1 MVVGRKSKKYC
12 KYILKS
18 FYYRSMSKNVI
29 QNTASIR
36 DALSVL
42 NQVSLQSII
51 VLEGNSV
58 VGTLT
63 DGDVRRGLIDG
74 AALEDSVEKIM
85 HRDFRYLLCSEINVQ
100 AIKQFRKAGIY
111 HIPVVNDAMQLVSEV
126 DLTKRTTVLPLD
138 AVIMAGGRGERLR
151 PLTLTTPKPLLPVG
165 NKAIIDHN
173 VDRLI
178 SYGVEHISV
187 TVNYLAE
194 QLEEHYK
201 EPRQDVQVEC
211 VREPKFLG
219 TMGAVRLVKKFHNDV
234 ILVMNSDLF
243 TDIDFEDM
251 YLHFL
256 ENKADMSI
264 AAVPYTVSIPFGICD
279 LDGRDVKGIVE
290 KPTYNYYANAG
301 IYMLRR
307 EVLDII
313 PENEFFNATDLID
326 ALVQKNSKVIRYPL
340 KGTWIDIGSMSE
352 YQKAKDLAKHMN

>member
-1 MVVGRKSKKYC
+1 MMRNNF
-12 KYILKS
+12 ILD
-18 FYYRSMSKNVI
+18 
-29 QNTASIR
+29 TATIY
-36 DALSVL
+36 DALSALENLSKTAQVLYVL
-42 NQVSLQSII
+42 NKDNMV
-51 VLEGNSV
+51 E
-58 VGTLT
+58 GTLT
-63 DGDVRRGLIDG
+63 DGDIRRGLI
-74 AALEDSVEKIM
+74 EHYSISDSVREIM
-85 HRDFRYLLCSEINVQ
+85 HTDFQYLVEGHFDVLD
-100 AIKQFRKAGIY
+100 IKRLRTIGYY
-111 HIPVVNDAMQLVSEV
+111 HIPIVDGDKRFKGEL
-126 DLTKRTTVLPLD
+126 DLTHLKSILPID
-138 AVIMAGGRGERLR
+138 AVIMAGGKGERLR
-151 PLTLTTPKPLLPVG
+151 PLTLTTPKPLLSVG

-201 EPRQDVQVEC
+201 ELHEGVKIEC

-219 TMGAVRLVKKFHNDV
+219 TMGAVRLVKEFHNDV
-234 ILVMNSDLF
+234 VLVMNSDLF

-251 YLHFL
+251 YLHFM

-307 EVLDII
+307 EVLDTI
-313 PENEFFNATDLID
+313 PENEFYNATDLID
-326 ALVQKNSKVIRYPL
+326 ALVQKKSKVIRYPL

-352 YQKAKDLAKHMN
+352 YQKANDLIKHI

>member
-1 MVVGRKSKKYC
+1 MMRNNC
-12 KYILKS
+12 ILD
-18 FYYRSMSKNVI
+18 
-29 QNTASIR
+29 TATIY
-36 DALSVL
+36 DALSALERLSKTAQVLYVL
-42 NQVSLQSII
+42 N
-51 VLEGNSV
+51 ENNV
-58 VGTLT
+58 VEGTLT
-63 DGDVRRGLIDG
+63 DGDIRRGLIEHYS
-74 AALEDSVEKIM
+74 LSDSVRKIM
-85 HRDFRYLLCSEINVQ
+85 HSDFKYLVEGYFDIRN
-100 AIKQFRKAGIY
+100 IKRLRTNGYY
-111 HIPVVNDAMQLVSEV
+111 HLPIVDGDKRFKGEL
-126 DLTKRTTVLPLD
+126 DLTRIRSVLPLD
-138 AVIMAGGRGERLR
+138 AVIMAGGKGERLR

-201 EPRQDVQVEC
+201 EPHEGVQVEC

-219 TMGAVRLVKKFHNDV
+219 TMGAVRLVKEFHNDV
-234 ILVMNSDLF
+234 VLVMNSDLF
-243 TDIDFEDM
+243 TDIDLEDM
-251 YLHFL
+251 YLHFI

-307 EVLDII
+307 EVLDTI
-313 PENEFFNATDLID
+313 PENEYYNATDLID
-326 ALVQKNSKVIRYPL
+326 ALLQKNSKVIRYPL

-352 YQKAKDLAKHMN
+352 YQKAQDLAKHMK

>member
-1 MVVGRKSKKYC
+1 MTMIELNTYC
-12 KYILKS
+12 IPQTATIREALKRINETS
-18 FYYRSMSKNVI
+18 GSGQMLF
-29 QNTASIR
+29 
-36 DALSVL
+36 VL
-42 NQVSLQSII
+42 NDKQQV
-51 VLEGNSV
+51 VA
-58 VGTLT
+58 TLS
-63 DGDVRRGLIDG
+63 DGDIRRGLIAG
-74 AALEDSVEKIM
+74 HELNEPVEQIM
-85 HRDFRYLLCSEINVQ
+85 FRNFRYLQDGNIQIEQLR
-100 AIKQFRKAGIY
+100 QFREQ
-111 HIPVVNDAMQLVSEV
+111 QLPIVPILDKDGHLCQIINLKKQKS
-126 DLTKRTTVLPLD
+126 LLPID
-138 AVIMAGGRGERLR
+138 AVIMAGGKGERLR
-151 PLTLTTPKPLLPVG
+151 PLTLKTPKPLLPVG

-201 EPRQDVQVEC
+201 EPHQDVQVGC

-219 TMGAVRLVKKFHNDV
+219 TMGAVRLVKEFHNDV
-234 ILVMNSDLF
+234 VLVMNSDLF

-251 YLHFL
+251 YLHFM

-307 EVLDII
+307 EVLDTI
-313 PENEFFNATDLID
+313 PENEFYNATDLID
-326 ALVQKNSKVIRYPL
+326 ALVQKKSKVIRYPL
-340 KGTWIDIGSMSE
+340 KGTWIDIGSISE
-352 YQKAKDLAKHMN
+352 YQKAQDLIKHFNI

>member
-1 MVVGRKSKKYC
+1 MKEINKYC
-12 KYILKS
+12 ISPKL
-18 FYYRSMSKNVI
+18 
-29 QNTASIR
+29 TIR
-36 DALSVL
+36 EALQRINDVSGEAQMLFVL
-42 NQVSLQSII
+42 NEKQQVIA
-51 VLEGNSV
+51 
-58 VGTLT
+58 TLS
-63 DGDVRRGLIDG
+63 DGDIRRGLIAG
-74 AALEDSVEKIM
+74 HELNEPVEQIM
-85 HRDFRYLLCSEINVQ
+85 FCNFRYLQIGNIPIEQLR
-100 AIKQFRKAGIY
+100 QFRQQQL
-111 HIPVVNDAMQLVSEV
+111 PVVPVLDADGRLCDIINLRKQKSL
-126 DLTKRTTVLPLD
+126 LPID
-138 AVIMAGGRGERLR
+138 AVIMAGGKGERLR

-178 SYGVEHISV
+178 SYGVENISV

-194 QLEEHYK
+194 QLETHYK
-201 EPRQDVQVEC
+201 EPHEGVQIEC

-219 TMGAVRLVKKFHNDV
+219 TMGAVRLVKEFHNDV

-251 YLHFL
+251 YLHFI

-279 LDGRDVKGIVE
+279 LEGHEVKGIVE

-307 EVLDII
+307 EVLDTI
-313 PENEFFNATDLID
+313 PENEFFNATDMIEL
-326 ALVQKNSKVIRYPL
+326 LVKNQHKVIRYPL

-352 YQKAKDLAKHMN
+352 YQKAKDLIKHMSI

>member
-1 MVVGRKSKKYC
+1 MGTECLISFDANIRQA
-12 KYILKS
+12 LK
-18 FYYRSMSKNVI
+18 
-29 QNTASIR
+29 
-36 DALSVL
+36 VL
-42 NQVSLQSII
+42 NDVGTTEQTLFVIDAGLR
-51 VLEGNSV
+51 V

-63 DGDVRRGLIDG
+63 DGDVRRGLVNG
-74 AALEDSVEKIM
+74 AALEDSVVKIM
-85 HRDFRYLLCSEINVQ
+85 HRDFQSLR
-100 AIKQFRKAGIY
+100 
-111 HIPVVNDAMQLVSEV
+111 EV
-126 DLTKRTTVLPLD
+126 DRYDVKLLKLLREKEIYNLPVLDADGRYVDSVNLLQKKTFLPID

-201 EPRQDVQVEC
+201 EPHEGVRVEC

-219 TMGAVRLVKKFHNDV
+219 TMGAVRLVKEFHNDV
-234 ILVMNSDLF
+234 VLVMNSDLF

-251 YLHFL
+251 YLHFI
-256 ENKADMSI
+256 ENNADMSI

-307 EVLDII
+307 EVINMI
-313 PENEFFNATDLID
+313 PENEFYNATDLID
-326 ALVQKNSKVIRYPL
+326 ALVKNGSKVIRYPL
-340 KGTWIDIGSMSE
+340 KGTWIDIGTLSE
-352 YQKAKDLAKHMN
+352 YQKAKDLAKHMK

>member
-1 MVVGRKSKKYC
+1 MDNRMKDLSIYT
-12 KYILKS
+12 IPLTMTIREALKRINETS
-18 FYYRSMSKNVI
+18 GSGQMLF
-29 QNTASIR
+29 
-36 DALSVL
+36 VL
-42 NQVSLQSII
+42 NDKQQV
-51 VLEGNSV
+51 VA
-58 VGTLT
+58 TLS
-63 DGDVRRGLIDG
+63 DGDIRRGLITG
-74 AALEDSVEKIM
+74 HELNEPVEHIM
-85 HRDFRYLLCSEINVQ
+85 FRN
-100 AIKQFRKAGIY
+100 FRFLPVGTVDIEQLRLFRQQQL
-111 HIPVVNDAMQLVSEV
+111 PVVPVLDADGHLCNIINLRKQKSL
-126 DLTKRTTVLPLD
+126 LPID
-138 AVIMAGGRGERLR
+138 AVIMAGGKGERLR
-151 PLTLTTPKPLLPVG
+151 PLTLTTPKPLLQVG

-201 EPRQDVQVEC
+201 KLHEGVQVEC

-234 ILVMNSDLF
+234 VLVMNSDLF

-251 YLHFL
+251 YLHFI
-256 ENKADMSI
+256 ENGADMSI

-307 EVLDII
+307 EVLNAI
-313 PENEFFNATDLID
+313 PEGEFFNATDMID
-326 ALVQKNSKVIRYPL
+326 LLVKNHNKVIRYPL

-352 YQKAKDLAKHMN
+352 YQKANDIVKHMNP

>member
-1 MVVGRKSKKYC
+1 MKQEQLNKYLIGY
-12 KYILKS
+12 KATILE
-18 FYYRSMSKNVI
+18 
-29 QNTASIR
+29 
-36 DALSVL
+36 ALSAL
-42 NQVSLQSII
+42 NGLSNAGLTLFVQDENLRTI
-51 VLEGNSV
+51 
-58 VGTLT
+58 GTLT
-63 DGDVRRGLIDG
+63 DGDIR
-74 AALEDSVEKIM
+74 
-85 HRDFRYLLCSEINVQ
+85 RYLLSGGNLQDVVSC
-100 AIKQFRKAGIY
+100 AIKADFCSIRAGTTDFVKICNKY
-111 HIPVVNDAMQLVSEV
+111 RQSKIRVVPIIDRDGKLVDILDFDKQKSQLPIH
-126 DLTKRTTVLPLD
+126 T
-138 AVIMAGGRGERLR
+138 VIMAGGKGERLR
-151 PLTLTTPKPLLPVG
+151 PLTLKTPKPLLPVG
-165 NKAIIDHN
+165 NKAIIDLN

-201 EPRQDVQVEC
+201 EPHLDVQVEC

-219 TMGAVRLVKKFHNDV
+219 TMGAVRLVKEFHNDV
-234 ILVMNSDLF
+234 VLVMNSDLF

-251 YLHFL
+251 YLHFM

-307 EVLDII
+307 EVLDTI
-313 PENEFFNATDLID
+313 PENEFYNATDLID
-326 ALVQKNSKVIRYPL
+326 ALVQKKSKVIRYPL

-352 YQKAKDLAKHMN
+352 YQKAQDIVKHMN

>member
-1 MVVGRKSKKYC
+1 MIDLNTYC
-12 KYILKS
+12 IPQSATIREALKRINETS
-18 FYYRSMSKNVI
+18 GIGQMLF
-29 QNTASIR
+29 
-36 DALSVL
+36 VL
-42 NQVSLQSII
+42 NDKQQV
-51 VLEGNSV
+51 VA
-58 VGTLT
+58 TLS
-63 DGDVRRGLIDG
+63 DGDIRRGLIAG
-74 AALEDSVEKIM
+74 HELNESVEQIM
-85 HRDFRYLLCSEINVQ
+85 FRNFRYLQDGNIQIEQLRQYREQQLPIVPMLDKDGRLCDIINLR
-100 AIKQFRKAGIY
+100 KQKS
-111 HIPVVNDAMQLVSEV
+111 L
-126 DLTKRTTVLPLD
+126 LPID
-138 AVIMAGGRGERLR
+138 AVIMAGGKGERLR

-194 QLEEHYK
+194 QLEAHYR
-201 EPRQDVQVEC
+201 EPHQDVQVEC
-211 VREPKFLG
+211 VRETKFLG
-219 TMGAVRLVKKFHNDV
+219 TMGAVRLVKKFYNNV
-234 ILVMNSDLF
+234 VLVMNSDLF

-251 YLHFL
+251 YLHFI

-307 EVLDII
+307 EVLNTI
-313 PENEFFNATDLID
+313 PENEFYNATDLID
-326 ALVQKNSKVIRYPL
+326 ALVQNKSRVIRYPL

-352 YQKAKDLAKHMN
+352 YQKAQDLIKHMKDE

>member
-1 MVVGRKSKKYC
+1 MGTECLISC
-12 KYILKS
+12 DA
-18 FYYRSMSKNVI
+18 N
-29 QNTASIR
+29 IR
-36 DALSVL
+36 QALTVL
-42 NQVSLQSII
+42 NDIGTTEQTLFV
-51 VLEGNSV
+51 VDTEHRV

-63 DGDVRRGLIDG
+63 DGDVRRGLVNG
-74 AALEDSVEKIM
+74 AALEDSVVKIM
-85 HRDFRYLLCSEINVQ
+85 HRDFQSLR
-100 AIKQFRKAGIY
+100 
-111 HIPVVNDAMQLVSEV
+111 EV
-126 DLTKRTTVLPLD
+126 DRYDVKLLKHLREEEIYNVPILDANGMYLDSINLLRNKSFLPID
-138 AVIMAGGRGERLR
+138 AVIMAGGKGERLR

-178 SYGVEHISV
+178 SYGVEYISV

-194 QLEEHYK
+194 QLEKHYR

-219 TMGAVRLVKKFHNDV
+219 TMGAVRLVKEFHNDV
-234 ILVMNSDLF
+234 VLVMNSDLF

-251 YLHFL
+251 YLHFI

-301 IYMLRR
+301 IYMLRC
-307 EVLDII
+307 EVLDTI
-313 PENEFFNATDLID
+313 PENEFYNATDLID
-326 ALVQKNSKVIRYPL
+326 ALVQKRRKVIRYPL

-352 YQKAKDLAKHMN
+352 YQKAKDIVKHF

>member
-1 MVVGRKSKKYC
+1 MIDLNTYC
-12 KYILKS
+12 IPQSATIREALKRINETS
-18 FYYRSMSKNVI
+18 GIGQMLF
-29 QNTASIR
+29 
-36 DALSVL
+36 VL
-42 NQVSLQSII
+42 NDKQQV
-51 VLEGNSV
+51 VA
-58 VGTLT
+58 TLS
-63 DGDVRRGLIDG
+63 DGDIRRGLIAG
-74 AALEDSVEKIM
+74 HELNEPVEQIM
-85 HRDFRYLLCSEINVQ
+85 FRNFRYLEDGNIQIEQLRQYREQQLPIVPILDKEGRLCDIINLR
-100 AIKQFRKAGIY
+100 KQKS
-111 HIPVVNDAMQLVSEV
+111 L
-126 DLTKRTTVLPLD
+126 LPID
-138 AVIMAGGRGERLR
+138 AVIMAGGKGERLR

-194 QLEEHYK
+194 QLEAHYK
-201 EPRQDVQVEC
+201 KPHLDVQVEC
-211 VREPKFLG
+211 VHEPKFLG
-219 TMGAVRLVKKFHNDV
+219 TMGAVRLVKKFYNDV
-234 ILVMNSDLF
+234 VLVMNSDLF

-251 YLHFL
+251 YLHFV

-307 EVLDII
+307 EVLDTI
-313 PENEFFNATDLID
+313 PENEFYNATDLID
-326 ALVQKNSKVIRYPL
+326 ALVQKKSKVIRYPL

-352 YQKAKDLAKHMN
+352 YQKAQDLIKHMKDE

>member
-1 MVVGRKSKKYC
+1 MKLIDTYC
-12 KYILKS
+12 IPQTATIREALKRINETS
-18 FYYRSMSKNVI
+18 GSGQMLF
-29 QNTASIR
+29 
-36 DALSVL
+36 VL
-42 NQVSLQSII
+42 NDKQQV
-51 VLEGNSV
+51 VA
-58 VGTLT
+58 TLS
-63 DGDVRRGLIDG
+63 DGDIRRGLIAG
-74 AALEDSVEKIM
+74 HELSEAVEQIM
-85 HRDFRYLLCSEINVQ
+85 FRKFRCLQEGNIQIEQLR
-100 AIKQFRKAGIY
+100 QFREQQLPILP
-111 HIPVVNDAMQLVSEV
+111 ILDANGRLCDIINLREQKSL
-126 DLTKRTTVLPLD
+126 LPID
-138 AVIMAGGRGERLR
+138 AVIMAGGKGERLR
-151 PLTLTTPKPLLPVG
+151 PLTLATPKPLLPIG

-201 EPRQDVQVEC
+201 EPHDGVQVEC

-234 ILVMNSDLF
+234 VLVMNSDLF

-251 YLHFL
+251 YLHFI
-256 ENKADMSI
+256 ENKAEMSI

-279 LDGRDVKGIVE
+279 LDGRDVRGIVE

-307 EVLDII
+307 EVLNTV

-326 ALVQKNSKVIRYPL
+326 ALVQQKHRVIRYPL

-352 YQKAKDLAKHMN
+352 YQKAKDLVKHF

>member
-1 MVVGRKSKKYC
+1 MIELNTYSIPQTSTIREA
-12 KYILKS
+12 LKRINETS
-18 FYYRSMSKNVI
+18 GSGQMLF
-29 QNTASIR
+29 
-36 DALSVL
+36 VL
-42 NQVSLQSII
+42 NDKQQV
-51 VLEGNSV
+51 VA
-58 VGTLT
+58 TLS
-63 DGDVRRGLIDG
+63 DGDIRRGLIAG
-74 AALEDSVEKIM
+74 HELNEPVEQIM
-85 HRDFRYLLCSEINVQ
+85 FRNFRYLQDGNIQIEQLR
-100 AIKQFRKAGIY
+100 QFREQ
-111 HIPVVNDAMQLVSEV
+111 QLPMVPILDKEGKLCDFINFNKQNSI
-126 DLTKRTTVLPLD
+126 LPID
-138 AVIMAGGRGERLR
+138 AVIMAGGKGERLR

-201 EPRQDVQVEC
+201 EPHEGVLVEC

-219 TMGAVRLVKKFHNDV
+219 TMGAVRLLNDFHNDV

-251 YLHFL
+251 YLHFM

-279 LDGRDVKGIVE
+279 LNGRDVKGIVE

-301 IYMLRR
+301 IYMFRR
-307 EVLDII
+307 EVINMI
-313 PENEFFNATDLID
+313 PENEFYNATDLID
-326 ALVQKNSKVIRYPL
+326 ALVQKKRKVVRYPL
-340 KGTWIDIGSMSE
+340 KGTWIDIGTMSE
-352 YQKAKDLAKHMN
+352 YQKAMDLAKHL